1 MTAKLRVIGGKNA
14 GMSYELVDEIT
25 SLGRS
30 PSCHV
35 VVPEEAASRQHAEVL
50 DTADGYILTDLRSR
64 NGTAL
69 NGFTIEG
76 QTLLRDRDRISIC
89 STTLEFQSSQT
100 TSDIMVFDDSLQGP
114 DTTDSTVLS
123 RIDAQQSAENIA
135 RFQPEAKLRAILE
148 LNEAIGQSIHVD
160 ELLPQILDSLMKLF
174 GQADRAILVM
184 IDGQNELFVHSIH
197 HRDPNDASSEFSR
210 TVINTAIREKQA
222 ILSADAS
229 NDARFATSDTIVD
242 VRTRSVMCA
251 PLLATGGEPFGVI
264 QIETQRFE
272 AALSEDD
279 LQVLASLTAVSAM
292 AIEKADMY
300 ERGLL
305 EKRVEQELSFARE
318 VQQGFLPFA
327 LPHIDHFST
336 WAFYEPAGHVG
347 GDFYDVVELPNGS
360 FALIVADV
368 SGKGVPAALMMARA
382 SSEAKVGLASSPG
395 DLGHAMNYINIAMCA
410 ARLPGRF
417 VTMVVCVLDPKSRR
431 VTMATAG
438 HMSPLV
444 LRASGKLEEPIGE
457 DTGGI
462 PIGVS
467 SSWEFD
473 VITIGLQAGERVVL
487 YTDGITEA
495 MSEHGDMYGDERLSE
510 CVMTDTQGLSAAQ
523 LGKKIIDDVHVHVGD
538 GVQTDDITLLVFGCD
553 GP

>member
-1 MTAKLRVIGGKNA
+1 MAAKLRIIGGKNS
-14 GMSYELVDEIT
+14 GISYQLVDAIT
-25 SLGRS
+25 TMGRS
-30 PSCHV
+30 PGCHV
-35 VVPEEAASRQHAEVL
+35 VIPEEAASRQHAEIMH
-50 DTADGYILTDLRSR
+50 TPEGYLLVDLQSR
-64 NGTAL
+64 NGTSI

-89 STTLEFQSSQT
+89 STTLEFQSGPT
-100 TSDIMVFDDSLQGP
+100 TSDLMMIEDPISGP
-114 DTTDSTVLS
+114 DTVDSTVLS
-123 RIDAQQSAENIA
+123 RIDAQQSAENLA

-148 LNEAIGQSIHVD
+148 LNEAIGQTIHID
-160 ELLPQILDSLMKLF
+160 DLLPKILDSLMKLF
-174 GQADRAILVM
+174 TEADRAILVLM
-184 IDGQNELFVHSIH
+184 DEQEKLYVHSIY
-197 HRDPNDASSEFSR
+197 HRDPNDHSIEFSR
-210 TVINTAIREKQA
+210 TVINTAIAEKQA

-229 NDARFATSDTIVD
+229 TDARFATSETMVD

-251 PLLATGGEPFGVI
+251 PLLATGGDGFGVI
-264 QIETQRFE
+264 QIETQSFE
-272 AALSEDD
+272 KSLTEDD

-300 ERGLL
+300 EQSLQQ
-305 EKRVEQELSFARE
+305 KKVEQELSFARE

-327 LPHIDHFST
+327 LPHIDNFST

-347 GDFYDVVELPNGS
+347 GDFYDVVELPNGN
-360 FALIVADV
+360 FALMVADV

-417 VTMVVCVLDPKSRR
+417 VTMVVCVLDPSNRR

-444 LRASGKLEEPIGE
+444 RRNSGNLEEPITE
-457 DTGGI
+457 DNGGI

-467 SSWEFD
+467 ASWEFD
-473 VITIGLQAGERVVL
+473 VTSVTLQPGERIVL

-495 MSEHGDMYGDERLSE
+495 MNEHGDMYSDERLAE
-510 CVMTDTQGLSAAQ
+510 CVKNAEADLPTAD
-523 LGKKIIDDVHVHVGD
+523 LGKRIIDDVHIHVGN
-538 GVQTDDITLLVFGCD
+538 GVQNDDITLLVFGCD
-553 GP
+553 S